1 MCPPEHRREGD
12 VRDCVDA
19 VVLLDF
25 LVRFRDIFVLSCGLR
40 YLESLGNFN
49 AVSDFLM
56 LFCAVLIRISVRFC
70 GVPCPPSLR
79 GEMLLTLQHWS
90 VNTTQP

>member
-25 LVRFRDIFVLSCGLR
+25 LVRLRDIFVLSCGLR

-49 AVSDFLM
+49 AVSGFLM
-56 LFCAVLIRISVRFC
+56 LFCAVFIRISALLRC
-70 GVPCPPSLR
+70 SLPLPRPPSVVR
-79 GEMLLTLQHWS
+79 CC
-90 VNTTQP
+90 